1 MKFVL
6 TGLCLMAAMS
16 ACSQSSPTVSA
27 DSLKARYTRE
37 TLHFFKGYLSKG
49 VNGERVRLKDLKSE
63 FAFSPEGAKEFALY
77 KKNRNTAL
85 FILGGAL
92 SCFITSAILYK
103 NNRNLSRSLTAGG
116 YVLNII
122 SLPVI
127 IKGNKRLH
135 HAVWLRNRDVI
146 FH

>member
-6 TGLCLMAAMS
+6 TGFCLLASIFAF
-16 ACSQSSPTVSA
+16 SQKTNTVSV
-27 DSLKARYTRE
+27 DSLKARYNRE

-49 VNGERVRLKDLKSE
+49 ENGERVRLTNLKSE

-85 FILGGAL
+85 CILGGAL

-116 YVLNII
+116 FVLNII
-122 SLPVI
+122 SLPFI

-135 HAVWLRNRDVI
+135 HAVWLRNWDVV